1 MLRQMGRCNLANPN
15 LFLEVDF
22 FVHSHP
28 SSSTTSNAGLRQRQE
43 IITPQGNDESATHR
57 NLPALCRLTSSLFC
71 DCGRGGVR
79 CFPFRTHPALYTRSR
94 KDRRTTLPDHCC
106 VFCATPPAK
115 VVLSV
120 PKFGARV
127 GILQSGVRARSG
139 RFSVNW
145 WCWGWMARRTL
156 GGDRRQGNNRSSDQQ
171 VRSTDRIPS
180 KASMSKKPSIPLYC
194 WRPSLISIIV
204 SPWGLCSSHEKWC

>member
-28 SSSTTSNAGLRQRQE
+28 SSSTTTNARERQRQE
-43 IITPQGNDESATHR
+43 ITTSRRNDESATHR
-57 NLPALCRLTSSLFC
+57 NLSALCRLTSGLLC

-94 KDRRTTLPDHCC
+94 KDRRTTLPNHCC

-115 VVLSV
+115 VDLSV
-120 PKFGARV
+120 PKSGARV
-127 GILQSGVRARSG
+127 GRLQGTARARSG
-139 RFSVNW
+139 RFSVNRW
-145 WCWGWMARRTL
+145 SWAWT
-156 GGDRRQGNNRSSDQQ
+156 Q
-171 VRSTDRIPS
+171 
-180 KASMSKKPSIPLYC
+180 
-194 WRPSLISIIV
+194 
-204 SPWGLCSSHEKWC
+204 